1 MDEPNTQHFAGR
13 HVSTGVGALSFEIS
27 HSPGVAASADGT
39 RVERVD
45 GSGGRGDNVSGG
57 ITRLQS
63 LRVSLDLRFVDERFG
78 TCYAA
83 TGSSSL
89 SHALQSRAY
98 AEMSPQE
105 YALFQREQMRLRSEQ
120 EEERPLPAL
129 TARRRAQARGAE
141 AGAGA
146 GAGVDGAADPAAA
159 APTPAAPRFVPN
171 FEVRAP
177 AAASTSSSSSS
188 SSSSGA
194 GPRRGGGG
202 GGSSS
207 SGSRSRAAPGSR
219 PQWQDTVEQD
229 PDDDGGFK
237 F

>member
-27 HSPGVAASADGT
+27 HSPGVASSADGA

-45 GSGGRGDNVSGG
+45 AGGGG

-78 TCYAA
+78 TLYAS

-98 AEMSPQE
+98 AEMDPAQ

-129 TARRRAQARGAE
+129 TARRRAQDR
-141 AGAGA
+141 GAGA
-146 GAGVDGAADPAAA
+146 GGAGAGGDGGADPVDAAA
-159 APTPAAPRFVPN
+159 AAAPRFVPN

-177 AAASTSSSSSS
+177 AAASASSSSSS

-202 GGSSS
+202 GGGSSA
-207 SGSRSRAAPGSR
+207 SGSRSRAAPAPR

>member
-1 MDEPNTQHFAGR
+1 MDEPNTQHFGGK

-27 HSPGVAASADGT
+27 HSPGVLASADGT

-45 GSGGRGDNVSGG
+45 GGGGGDAGG

-78 TCYAA
+78 TLYAS

-159 APTPAAPRFVPN
+159 APAPAAPRFVPN

-177 AAASTSSSSSS
+177 AAAAAPASSSSSS
-188 SSSSGA
+188 LA

-202 GGSSS
+202 GGGGSSV
-207 SGSRSRAAPGSR
+207 SGSRSRAAPAPR